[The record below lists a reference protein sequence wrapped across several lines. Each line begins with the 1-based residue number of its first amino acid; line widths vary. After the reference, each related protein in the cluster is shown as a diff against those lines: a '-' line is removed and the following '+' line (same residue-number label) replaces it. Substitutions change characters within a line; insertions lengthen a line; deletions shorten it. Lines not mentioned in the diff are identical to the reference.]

1 MTRTYQIADRKDSRT
16 LAEFLS
22 RDGQLLLPILELI
35 EQAEMAVDE
44 LIDVAGR
51 ATIEGVPVRV
61 EVVGTIRKLGTE
73 D

>member
-1 MTRTYQIADRKDSRT
+1 MKGTYQIADRKDSRA

-22 RDGQLLLPILELI
+22 GEGQLLLPMLQLI

-51 ATIEGVPVRV
+51 ATIEGVSVRV